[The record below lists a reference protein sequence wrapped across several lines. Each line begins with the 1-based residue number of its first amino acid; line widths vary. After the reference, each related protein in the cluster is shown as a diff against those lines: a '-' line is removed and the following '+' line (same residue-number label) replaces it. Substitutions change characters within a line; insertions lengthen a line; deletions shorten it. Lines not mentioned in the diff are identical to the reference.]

1 MYGVEFSGTLPFSKF
16 TESLDGFGLIG
27 NFSITESNI
36 QPDPNNA
43 ASPIPG
49 LSKYV
54 GNATLYFEKAGFQA
68 RASLSYRSEFLG
80 EVAGFGNAR
89 TFRTVDPEML
99 IDAQIGYEFQP
110 GSKFAG
116 LSLLLQGQNLSDE
129 PFVTYQSGDTS
140 QVIDYQRFGRRF
152 LFGIGYKFGMNK

>member
-1 MYGVEFSGTLPFSKF
+1 MERIGWPGEFPF
-16 TESLDGFGLIG
+16 TRGL
-27 NFSITESNI
+27 
-36 QPDPNNA
+36 
-43 ASPIPG
+43 
-49 LSKYV
+49 Y
-54 GNATLYFEKAGFQA
+54 ATG
-68 RASLSYRSEFLG
+68 YRGRPWTIRQF
-80 EVAGFGNAR
+80 AGFGNAR